1 MPIRYRLQFGWNSAS
16 DHEWQYRKTLDKCQ
30 RDEFDAL
37 DESQKALAIQDWLG
51 TLAK

>member
-37 DESQKALAIQDWLG
+37 DDAEKSAIVQGWAASL
-51 TLAK
+51 T